1 MTGGGVASVKDPKV
15 LPLWHHLGEDPD
27 LTQLNNTS
35 RCVCLRRKH
44 GAHEIGDAMK
54 IMARL
59 DDQDHESSKDCMCI
73 ECFEDR
79 AFKQCNNPHSCA
91 VTARTR
97 LDRILAHYDPRRAT
111 NDQGAPQNIEEHD
124 EEDTKIF
131 RRPDRVRSLTD
142 GFRVFTNNKKF
153 APVEQN
159 QPPARHP
166 MQASPL
172 TVCYAGATS
181 RTNSVD
187 AQAGAGIWVEEG
199 HGMNAALKVPPDMEQ
214 SKQSA
219 EILAALHIVQSTDD
233 NTELRLEC
241 QGKSTMHAMTRDLEK
256 RENTGWIG
264 TPNSAPLRTLAAA
277 LKKRKAK
284 TLFSSKG
291 RAEGIENATSLAR
304 TALVKEGTDPFYLH
318 ISPGERLAG
327 AKLSSMT
334 RSISY
339 KGIKELNDPVS
350 RKATEEN
357 VKKIQE
363 ALKENFGNSPKPSAI
378 WASIRQKDISR
389 NVRNFLWKSMHSAHR
404 LGKYWTHIPE
414 CEERA
419 NCAHCGQSQIWA
431 LAEELWRKKHT
442 EWPTLSMGAALGCG
456 MAIFK
461 DDNGMM
467 RQRNKKR
474 RCCPKCKR
482 GP

>member
-1 MTGGGVASVKDPKV
+1 INTFLQNWKPKRSDLTSNLKEMMNCARKLGVKFEALDPTRSVLEQ

-131 RRPDRVRSLTD
+131 RRPDGVRSLTD

-233 NTELRLEC
+233 
-241 QGKSTMHAMTRDLEK
+241 
-256 RENTGWIG
+256 
-264 TPNSAPLRTLAAA
+264 
-277 LKKRKAK
+277 
-284 TLFSSKG
+284 
-291 RAEGIENATSLAR
+291 
-304 TALVKEGTDPFYLH
+304 
-318 ISPGERLAG
+318 
-327 AKLSSMT
+327 
-334 RSISY
+334 
-339 KGIKELNDPVS
+339 
-350 RKATEEN
+350 
-357 VKKIQE
+357 
-363 ALKENFGNSPKPSAI
+363 
-378 WASIRQKDISR
+378 
-389 NVRNFLWKSMHSAHR
+389 
-404 LGKYWTHIPE
+404 
-414 CEERA
+414 
-419 NCAHCGQSQIWA
+419 
-431 LAEELWRKKHT
+431 
-442 EWPTLSMGAALGCG
+442 
-456 MAIFK
+456 
-461 DDNGMM
+461 
-467 RQRNKKR
+467 
-474 RCCPKCKR
+474 
-482 GP
+482 